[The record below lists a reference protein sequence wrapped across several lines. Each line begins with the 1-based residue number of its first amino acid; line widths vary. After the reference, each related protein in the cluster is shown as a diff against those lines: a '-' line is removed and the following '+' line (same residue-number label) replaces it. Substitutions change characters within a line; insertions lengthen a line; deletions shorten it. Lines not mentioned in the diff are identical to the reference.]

1 MDEEILERGTQINFY
16 LHNLLTRMVS
26 KIKHPDYKK
35 PDLHMMVHNI
45 IKDIEAEASNA
56 FLERKEK

>member
-1 MDEEILERGTQINFY
+1 MDEELLEPGSQINFY
-16 LHNLLTRMVS
+16 LHNLLTRMVI
-26 KIKHPDYKK
+26 KIKHPEYKQT
-35 PDLHMMVHNI
+35 DLHKMVHNI